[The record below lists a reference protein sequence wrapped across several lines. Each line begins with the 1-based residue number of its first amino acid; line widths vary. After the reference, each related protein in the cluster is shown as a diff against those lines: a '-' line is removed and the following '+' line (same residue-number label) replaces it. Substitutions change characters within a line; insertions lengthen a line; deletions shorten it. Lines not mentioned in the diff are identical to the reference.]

1 METFLS
7 EKRQFAGC
15 FFIVRSAVPYA
26 LVMAI
31 LCSAV
36 HFACPSVV
44 IRTVEFVGEPEE
56 GGRREMGVAGD
67 DVFVADDGRG
77 HGTLPCIADL
87 RDGAGERFDEA
98 RVMELVA
105 SELVPIEGELPV
117 AEGEAAVGLTSGDG
131 VGEHAAHGEGA
142 FVRDDLPAQVHHTST
157 FGDDAPSGLSEVANG
172 AARMLGTHERLKMF
186 LGVAAGEVE
195 KRVGWE

>member
-1 METFLS
+1 
-7 EKRQFAGC
+7 
-15 FFIVRSAVPYA
+15 
-26 LVMAI
+26 MAI

-36 HFACPSVV
+36 HFACLSVV
-44 IRTVEFVGEPEE
+44 ITTEKFIGQPEE

-98 RVMELVA
+98 GVVELVA

-142 FVRDDLPAQVHHTST
+142 LVRDDLPAQVHHTST